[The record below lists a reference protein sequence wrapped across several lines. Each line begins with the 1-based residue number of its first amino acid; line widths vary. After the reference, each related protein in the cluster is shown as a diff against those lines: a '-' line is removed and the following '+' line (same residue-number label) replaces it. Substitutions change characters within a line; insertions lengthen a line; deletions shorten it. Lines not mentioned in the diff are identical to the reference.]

1 MKEKIRFFLK
11 IILVLIV
18 LAVISILISNKLIEK
33 ASQNKLFDS
42 TEIIP
47 QNKVAL
53 LLGTGKYTQG
63 KYINLY
69 YKYRIEATI
78 KLYESGKINFILISG
93 DNSRKEYD
101 EPNTMK
107 QDLMKKGIPED
118 KIYLDYAGFRTLD
131 SVVRCKEIF
140 NQSKITIISQKFHN
154 QRAIFI
160 AQHYN
165 IDAIGFNAQ
174 DVSIYWGFKT
184 RMREHLARVKVMID
198 LLIGKQ
204 PKFLGEKINI
214 K

>member
-11 IILVLIV
+11 IILILIV

-107 QDLMKKGIPED
+107 QDLMEKGIPED

-174 DVSIYWGFKT
+174 DVSVYWGFKT

>member
-107 QDLMKKGIPED
+107 QDLMEKGIPED

-174 DVSIYWGFKT
+174 DVSVYWGFKT

>member
-11 IILVLIV
+11 IILILIV

-174 DVSIYWGFKT
+174 DVSVYWGFKT

>member
-174 DVSIYWGFKT
+174 DVSVYWGFKT

>member
-107 QDLMKKGIPED
+107 QDLMEKGIPEA

-174 DVSIYWGFKT
+174 DVSVYWGFKT

>member
-11 IILVLIV
+11 IILILIV

-107 QDLMKKGIPED
+107 QDLMEKGIPEA

-174 DVSIYWGFKT
+174 DVSVYWGFKT